1 MKDPVYQVHVVLDDV
16 WLDLADLC
24 RLAGVTEVWVRQRL
38 EEGLLKPDAMPA
50 VEVLHFDADDLHRVV
65 RMAHLERDFD
75 AVPELASLVVD
86 LEQELAHLR
95 AKLRR
100 FDVWDAANAPLPS
113 P

>member
-1 MKDPVYQVHVVLDDV
+1 MKDPVYQVQVVLDDV
-16 WLDLADLC
+16 WIDLAALC

-50 VEVLHFDADDLHRVV
+50 VDVVRFDTDDLHRVV
-65 RMAHLERDFD
+65 RMARLERDFD

-95 AKLRR
+95 VKLQR
-100 FDVWDAANAPLPS
+100 LGG
-113 P
+113 